1 MATPKQYKRLP
12 QSTISP
18 ADIRHII
25 GGVEVA
31 SIPEMLA
38 RLGIEV
44 GKKTSGPVYNLVHAQ
59 RETLLPAPI
68 VYGTTYFY
76 PADVLAEAVATVQQ
90 NAGTKKEQNVKMTRL
105 MERLKSNPELAEML
119 LGLLD

>member
-1 MATPKQYKRLP
+1 MATEKQNKRLP
-12 QSTISP
+12 KSTISP

-44 GKKTSGPVYNLVHAQ
+44 GKTSGPIYNLVHAQ
-59 RETLLPAPI
+59 RGALLPDPI
-68 VYGTTYFY
+68 VYGTAYYY
-76 PADVLAEAVATVQQ
+76 PADVLAEVIATVQQ
-90 NAGTKKEQNVKMTRL
+90 NAGTKKEQSVKMTRL

>member
-1 MATPKQYKRLP
+1 MAKEYKRLP
-12 QSTISP
+12 QSTVSP

-44 GKKTSGPVYNLVHAQ
+44 GKTSGPIYNLVHAQ
-59 RETLLPAPI
+59 RGALLPDPI

-76 PADVLAEAVATVQQ
+76 PADVLAEVVSKVQQ

>member
-1 MATPKQYKRLP
+1 MATEKRTKRLP

-31 SIPEMLA
+31 SIPEALA

-44 GKKTSGPVYNLVHAQ
+44 GKVSGPIYNLVHGQ
-59 RETLLPAPI
+59 RKELLPAPI
-68 VYGTTYFY
+68 VYGTAYYY
-76 PADVLAEAVATVQQ
+76 PADVLAEAITKVQQ
-90 NAGTKKEQNVKMTRL
+90 NAGAKKEQSAKVSRL
-105 MERLKSNPELAEML
+105 VERLKNDPELAEML